1 MDDLDYI
8 PTSDMHFFEI
18 KKDADIVTITW
29 CHNFFE
35 DYKSLSYQFYE
46 CGCTT
51 LNEVI
56 NSGHDNVKS
65 DMWFLVGIFLIR
77 HSIELGLKALLC
89 RTLKN
94 RDIEN
99 AFESCHHNVYLLFCK
114 YDANGNETYLSDE
127 EKGWLTKYLC
137 SLEEVDKNSDMFR
150 FPFDDDFLSKYNDK
164 FLDNIAVAKNLIQCF
179 ELVRK
184 CINKGVVD
192 AGAVF
197 NNKLAASFFVF
208 TSHGIGNCYLLQK
221 ISGNEFH
228 TKLIGYTEVID
239 YIYDNQNISNT
250 NKLYPLVFMF
260 RNTIELYLKCLL
272 YRTVNNGTVSNS
284 KLKSHRIKKD
294 LWRNVKPLI
303 LQYAENFDQDLSIV
317 NIVENLLYEMDQ
329 LDKRGDKFRYPTSY
343 SFDYYFDNKDFDISN
358 IYIVFKSI
366 ENFLSGCNS
375 MLLEVEEFESTMTAE
390 MDGLE

>member
-1 MDDLDYI
+1 M
-8 PTSDMHFFEI
+8 
-18 KKDADIVTITW
+18 
-29 CHNFFE
+29 
-35 DYKSLSYQFYE
+35 
-46 CGCTT
+46 
-51 LNEVI
+51 
-56 NSGHDNVKS
+56 
-65 DMWFLVGIFLIR
+65 
-77 HSIELGLKALLC
+77 
-89 RTLKN
+89 
-94 RDIEN
+94 
-99 AFESCHHNVYLLFCK
+99 LFCK
-114 YDANGNETYLSDE
+114 YDADGNETYLSDE

-164 FLDNIAVAKNLIQCF
+164 FLDNIAVANNLIQCF

-197 NNKLAASFFVF
+197 NNKLTTSFLVF

-221 ISGNEFH
+221 ISDSEFH
-228 TKLIGYTEVID
+228 IKLIGYTEVID
-239 YIYDNQNISNT
+239 YIYNNQHISNA

-272 YRTVNNGTVSNS
+272 YRTVNSGTVSNS
-284 KLKSHRIKKD
+284 KLNSHRIKKD

-329 LDKRGDKFRYPTSY
+329 LDKHSDKFRYPTSY
-343 SFDYYFDNKDFDISN
+343 SLDYYFDNKDFDISN
-358 IYIVFKSI
+358 MYIVFKSI

-375 MLLEVEEFESTMTAE
+375 MLLEVEEFESLMAA
-390 MDGLE
+390 